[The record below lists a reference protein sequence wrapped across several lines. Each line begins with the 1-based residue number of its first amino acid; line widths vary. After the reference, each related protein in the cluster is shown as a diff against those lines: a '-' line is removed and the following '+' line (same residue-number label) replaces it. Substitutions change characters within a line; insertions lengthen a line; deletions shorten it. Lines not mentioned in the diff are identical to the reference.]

1 MRTWNQNGES
11 VGCDPE
17 QSGTAAC
24 ASGLTCA
31 GGECRACCREAA
43 LNLHREGIKE
53 EFCLQKPKVVQQWN
67 QDLPTKGK
75 PSSDAANAG
84 LRV

>member
-24 ASGLTCA
+24 ASGLMCA
-31 GGECRACCREAA
+31 VAECRACCREAA
-43 LNLHREGIKE
+43 LESAQRGDQRGLLPPE
-53 EFCLQKPKVVQQWN
+53 VQAGAAVESR
-67 QDLPTKGK
+67 LPHQR
-75 PSSDAANAG
+75 AA
-84 LRV
+84 RQ